1 MAPMRRAA
9 CPSPGHLPSAQ
20 LRHARSRPRAAAG
33 SRPCSAAHRRRATA
47 SPCGRAAP
55 SDPTADAG
63 PASAQ
68 VHGGRRGRSSG
79 RSSRVRPA
87 STHPSGALVST
98 TLRSARATSPA
109 PTARAPA
116 SAAPDN
122 SQAATVSGVSRA
134 PTRHRRLRWPGSV
147 ADRRCG
153 QSPVRPSA
161 GSVRSGPRSPGST
174 IAPRSRATPPHAPRR
189 SDARDCVDGTVDGPA
204 LLRQQRPRGRRVRA
218 HRSRDQAARLTPPPP
233 LSQFVLLLAR
243 ERHTHLRVNPSRVVR
258 SPIETAIA
266 SGRRGPGSTGRAS
279 VRTRRRPSCP
289 ARSSAG
295 RGG

>member
-33 SRPCSAAHRRRATA
+33 SRPCSTAHRRRATA

-116 SAAPDN
+116 SAAPGN

-161 GSVRSGPRSPGST
+161 GSVRSDPGRDRP
-174 IAPRSRATPPHAPRR
+174 ARQSRRDP
-189 SDARDCVDGTVDGPA
+189 ARHLLTLRGGQMPGTA
-204 LLRQQRPRGRRVRA
+204 
-218 HRSRDQAARLTPPPP
+218 
-233 LSQFVLLLAR
+233 
-243 ERHTHLRVNPSRVVR
+243 
-258 SPIETAIA
+258 
-266 SGRRGPGSTGRAS
+266 STGRWTDPPCFVSNARAADGF
-279 VRTRRRPSCP
+279 VRTARAIRRLGSPRLHPSH
-289 ARSSAG
+289 SSSSCSLVNAIRTSG
-295 RGG
+295 SILPE